1 MAPGGQAAQEGLPE
15 RKLESVQLPTVWNP
29 RGARSRRTARERG
42 TAGAEETSGA
52 APRAGPQG
60 ALRRR
65 PEVGQPC
72 GHQKASVEPGKWSKA
87 NRRCGRQEK
96 RERGRGLSGSGS
108 GAARRAA
115 EETRAEW
122 SGARGGQS
130 RVPGRRGEC
139 RARRK
144 ARGGSPGAKAGPA
157 GATASL
163 PVSGCLFLAADIFAI
178 ASIANPD
185 WINTGESAGA
195 LTVGLV
201 RQCQTIHGRDR
212 TCIPPRLPPEWVTTL
227 FFIIMGI
234 ISLTVTCGLLVA
246 SHWRREA
253 TKYARWIAFTGMI
266 LFCMAAL
273 IFPIGFY
280 INEVGGQPYKLPN
293 NTVVGSSYVLFVL
306 SIFFTIVGLLFAG
319 KVCLPG

>member
-1 MAPGGQAAQEGLPE
+1 MQGDKSLSPTPSAVARPPPAG
-15 RKLESVQLPTVWNP
+15 RK
-29 RGARSRRTARERG
+29 
-42 TAGAEETSGA
+42 A
-52 APRAGPQG
+52 APAQSR
-60 ALRRR
+60 
-65 PEVGQPC
+65 
-72 GHQKASVEPGKWSKA
+72 
-87 NRRCGRQEK
+87 
-96 RERGRGLSGSGS
+96 
-108 GAARRAA
+108 AARRAA
-115 EETRAEW
+115 EKKPGGARPEAGGRKDWGCEPGLDREDRTGS
-122 SGARGGQS
+122 SGAES
-130 RVPGRRGEC
+130 RSRPRQRLGF
-139 RARRK
+139 
-144 ARGGSPGAKAGPA
+144 
-157 GATASL
+157 AS
-163 PVSGCLFLAADIFAI
+163 G
-178 ASIANPD
+178 IANPD

-280 INEVGGQPYKLPN
+280 INEVG
-293 NTVVGSSYVLFVL
+293 VLR
-306 SIFFTIVGLLFAG
+306 SHG
-319 KVCLPG
+319 KVLNRLSHREFPG

>member
-1 MAPGGQAAQEGLPE
+1 MD
-15 RKLESVQLPTVWNP
+15 KLTII
-29 RGARSRRTARERG
+29 
-42 TAGAEETSGA
+42 
-52 APRAGPQG
+52 
-60 ALRRR
+60 
-65 PEVGQPC
+65 
-72 GHQKASVEPGKWSKA
+72 
-87 NRRCGRQEK
+87 
-96 RERGRGLSGSGS
+96 
-108 GAARRAA
+108 
-115 EETRAEW
+115 
-122 SGARGGQS
+122 
-130 RVPGRRGEC
+130 
-139 RARRK
+139 
-144 ARGGSPGAKAGPA
+144 
-157 GATASL
+157 
-163 PVSGCLFLAADIFAI
+163 SGCLFLAADIFAI

-280 INEVGGQPYKLPN
+280 INELDYCLQGKSAFLADGMWEQGQLERSK
-293 NTVVGSSYVLFVL
+293 
-306 SIFFTIVGLLFAG
+306 
-319 KVCLPG
+319 

>member
-1 MAPGGQAAQEGLPE
+1 MD
-15 RKLESVQLPTVWNP
+15 KLTII
-29 RGARSRRTARERG
+29 
-42 TAGAEETSGA
+42 
-52 APRAGPQG
+52 
-60 ALRRR
+60 
-65 PEVGQPC
+65 
-72 GHQKASVEPGKWSKA
+72 
-87 NRRCGRQEK
+87 
-96 RERGRGLSGSGS
+96 
-108 GAARRAA
+108 
-115 EETRAEW
+115 
-122 SGARGGQS
+122 
-130 RVPGRRGEC
+130 
-139 RARRK
+139 
-144 ARGGSPGAKAGPA
+144 
-157 GATASL
+157 
-163 PVSGCLFLAADIFAI
+163 SGCLFLAADIFAI
-178 ASIANPD
+178 ASLANPD
-185 WINTGESAGA
+185 WINTGESAVTVTGEVICPFMNLFGLYAGNTKKRRMIQRMKIYVPSGPRGA

>member
-1 MAPGGQAAQEGLPE
+1 MD
-15 RKLESVQLPTVWNP
+15 KLTII
-29 RGARSRRTARERG
+29 
-42 TAGAEETSGA
+42 
-52 APRAGPQG
+52 
-60 ALRRR
+60 
-65 PEVGQPC
+65 
-72 GHQKASVEPGKWSKA
+72 
-87 NRRCGRQEK
+87 
-96 RERGRGLSGSGS
+96 
-108 GAARRAA
+108 
-115 EETRAEW
+115 
-122 SGARGGQS
+122 
-130 RVPGRRGEC
+130 
-139 RARRK
+139 
-144 ARGGSPGAKAGPA
+144 
-157 GATASL
+157 
-163 PVSGCLFLAADIFAI
+163 SGCLFLAADIFAI

-319 KVCLPG
+319 KVCLPGWGNIPSRDIWSVQREYGGKQHSRSIYGGWYYMVITRWTAQWRKNNECTCWCIWLHALLCPTCAYLNPVFVACPCLGVKVQGAILKQKSAP

>member
-1 MAPGGQAAQEGLPE
+1 MSPRQFPDSSELPI
-15 RKLESVQLPTVWNP
+15 
-29 RGARSRRTARERG
+29 
-42 TAGAEETSGA
+42 
-52 APRAGPQG
+52 
-60 ALRRR
+60 
-65 PEVGQPC
+65 
-72 GHQKASVEPGKWSKA
+72 
-87 NRRCGRQEK
+87 
-96 RERGRGLSGSGS
+96 
-108 GAARRAA
+108 
-115 EETRAEW
+115 
-122 SGARGGQS
+122 
-130 RVPGRRGEC
+130 PGRSSLATCSVVKVVPRISVTEFHRDRQDEC
-139 RARRK
+139 LVEQVDT
-144 ARGGSPGAKAGPA
+144 P
-157 GATASL
+157 
-163 PVSGCLFLAADIFAI
+163 I
-178 ASIANPD
+178 
-185 WINTGESAGA
+185 GA